1 MMRSLT
7 VTITEEETGKETQ
20 FGKVLFYKVEPLDA
34 LKVLVGLIERGEIE
48 PDEPVELDES

>member
-1 MMRSLT
+1 MRSLT
-7 VTITEEETGKETQ
+7 VTITEETGKETQ

-34 LKVLVGLIERGEIE
+34 LKVLVGLIERGEIQ